1 MYGFSSIVGANAT
14 SGLVSQAMVDYWLS
28 FAVSGT
34 PNDGKG
40 LSSTCFILSCPRSV
54 SLMGVHSTRN
64 YLAAV
69 RIGQPGTSDYFRKD
83 VETANVRL
91 PQVLIQFDTTKLT
104 SDLSNAMFA
113 IIPDDYRAEQIAFI
127 NSVAG
132 DFNQ

>member
-1 MYGFSSIVGANAT
+1 
-14 SGLVSQAMVDYWLS
+14 
-28 FAVSGT
+28 
-34 PNDGKG
+34 
-40 LSSTCFILSCPRSV
+40 
-54 SLMGVHSTRN
+54 MGVHSTRN